1 MKTLILMFSLS
12 VEGLHVLCAFILSF
26 CREGRYKID
35 LIATNGI
42 GDGQVSITVSIT
54 NVPQC
59 YPPGIDILGVY
70 SIKVSLKSW
79 ATTLLI

>member
-1 MKTLILMFSLS
+1 MFSLS
-12 VEGLHVLCAFILSF
+12 VEGLHVQCSFILSF

-35 LIATNGI
+35 LFATNGI
-42 GDGQVSITVSIT
+42 GDGLKESITVFIT

-59 YPPGIDILGVY
+59 YPPGIDILGIY